1 MVRTG
6 GCCWTG
12 SLSFVAPTAT
22 AKKYKQNRVVVALET
37 GSRERILGFVH
48 DEDHDDDEHHD
59 RRADDNPEMLECF
72 FFIFTD
78 IKKNCKK
85 KQHTIKEIAPNRS
98 ALNL

>member
-1 MVRTG
+1 
-6 GCCWTG
+6 
-12 SLSFVAPTAT
+12 
-22 AKKYKQNRVVVALET
+22 
-37 GSRERILGFVH
+37 
-48 DEDHDDDEHHD
+48 
-59 RRADDNPEMLECF
+59 MLECF